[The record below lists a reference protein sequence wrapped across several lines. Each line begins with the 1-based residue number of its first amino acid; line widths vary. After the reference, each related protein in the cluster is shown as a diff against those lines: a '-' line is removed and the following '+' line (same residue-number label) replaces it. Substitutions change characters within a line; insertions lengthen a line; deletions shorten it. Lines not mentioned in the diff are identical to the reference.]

1 MSTLF
6 EQLAT
11 CNNLFDAWQKVK
23 AKGSAGGIDNVSIDL
38 FDGDASAYIEA
49 LRHQLLEDAYVPE
62 PYKFFKIPKDEHEF
76 RKLGLPCIKDK
87 IVQSATRTIIEPL
100 FEQQF
105 LNFSYGYRPG
115 KGPVKAI
122 RRVQNRVQAE
132 HYEWITIADIDNFF
146 DSVQPDILYGLI
158 EETIKCPRLLKL
170 FRLWVQ
176 IGSVNFRFK
185 YQAYREG
192 IPQGSVISPLFSN
205 VYLHPFDKYLLQQGY
220 APVRY
225 ADDFVIFSK
234 TEQQAQQAYRD
245 SKQFLGDVLKLK
257 LNKDWKI
264 KKTAKAFEYMH
275 ILFTD
280 GNIGLAP
287 ERIKHLCNRMDE
299 VLKPARD
306 IPDIKKINQTLM
318 GISNYYGKLIP
329 QTTLEAIDHHFKQK
343 LIAHFQRA
351 RQSKKITYAQITGFL
366 TQLNFISQA
375 YQGNRNTI
383 ASEISKGIKESKGPL
398 NFDNS
403 IPFADKQHKTSGLG
417 QNAKQN
423 TALMSDDK
431 SIQKAIDKKQRYYE
445 GIADAGREILVS
457 TPGVYIGKTKKG
469 ITLKEN
475 GVLKSTT
482 AVHNLQHITIMSSG
496 VSISGNVIRYC
507 AENKI
512 PIDFIEFNGLPYAR
526 LYAAVYPD
534 AEIGNAQ
541 LHALENGLAIDV
553 IKRII
558 IGKLKNQLYLLKY
571 YQKYRKTTDDDYVEV
586 FEQRTLTIETAIEKI
601 GTLEDKS
608 LSDTR
613 ASLMG
618 HEGIAAAAYW
628 DMIVRLLNN
637 YTIFTGRERQGAQ
650 DLVNSLLNYGYGILY
665 SRIWQAVIAERLNP
679 HISYLHVMVAGKPTL
694 AFDLIEEFRQQV
706 VDKVVFSLIT
716 KGEEMAIE
724 KGQLTHETRQRL
736 IEKILERLNN
746 KEKFRGRQMRMGEII
761 RFQAHAFV
769 QHLQGIKTYKPYIG
783 KW

>member
-23 AKGSAGGIDNVSIDL
+23 TKGSAGGIDNVSIDL
-38 FDGDASAYIEA
+38 FDDEASAHIKS
-49 LRHQLLEDAYVPE
+49 LKDQLLEDTYVPE
-62 PYKFFKIPKDEHEF
+62 PYKFFRIPKDKNEF
-76 RKLGLPCIKDK
+76 RQLGLPCIKDK

-234 TEQQAQQAYRD
+234 TEQQAQQAHRD
-245 SKQFLGDVLKLK
+245 SRQFLGDVLKLK

-383 ASEISKGIKESKGPL
+383 ASEISKGIKESNGPL

-423 TALMSDDK
+423 TGLMSDDK

-482 AVHNLQHITIMSSG
+482 AVHNLQHITISSSG

-507 AENKI
+507 ADKKI
-512 PIDFIEFNGLPYAR
+512 PIDFIDFNGLPYAR

-679 HISYLHVMVAGKPTL
+679 HISYLHVMEAGKPTL

-724 KGQLTHETRQRL
+724 KGQLTQETRQRL

-761 RFQAHAFV
+761 RFQVHAFV